1 MQELNPDPMD
11 DPMSGE
17 SIRRLADEIFRE
29 KVLRARRMSF
39 ADKFR
44 AGGDLFDEMREIS
57 LAGIRYQHPDADEAT
72 VRQIFAERMR
82 IVRRLNDGNIYRDV
96 EETP

>member
-1 MQELNPDPMD
+1 MQEPIPEPMENA
-11 DPMSGE
+11 MSGE
-17 SIRRLADEIFRE
+17 SIRRLADEIFRD

-44 AGGDLFDEMREIS
+44 AGGDLFDEMREVS
-57 LAGIRYQHPDADEAT
+57 LAGIRYQYPGADEAT

-82 IVRRLNDGNIYRDV
+82 IVRRLNDGNIYRVV
-96 EETP
+96 EESP